1 MKKKIVK
8 YLIIFTFSVAFLI
21 FYEITNISSKN
32 INREFINIDINNARN
47 PQIKKAL
54 RFFDK
59 VYTYVLI
66 KFYLLYF
73 SK

>member
-8 YLIIFTFSVAFLI
+8 YLIIFTFSITFLI

-54 RFFDK
+54 RFFI
-59 VYTYVLI
+59 VMQI
-66 KFYLLYF
+66 FYI
-73 SK
+73 